1 MSDSASTRDSAVI
14 RVENLVKTYR
24 TGRIEVPALK
34 GVSLTVERGEFVAI
48 MGPSGSGKSTFLNLL
63 GCLDHPT
70 SGSYYLDGTD
80 VATLSDDQLAGIRNH
95 SIGFVFQG
103 FNLLSRTSAQHN
115 VELPLVYNGRR
126 GRESPAREL
135 LEAVGLPNRG
145 HHTPNELSG
154 GEQQRV
160 AIARSLV
167 NAPSLILADEPTGNL
182 DSVTSNEIMG
192 ILQSLNRAGMTIV
205 MVTHEEDVAEHA
217 GRLVR
222 FRDGLIVSDEPIATR
237 RQEDSTRV
245 DISEL
250 RGRVGAKHAK
260 RRSVLAPGELW
271 ENVRSALRSL
281 WQNRMRAVLTAL
293 GILIGVGAV
302 IAMVSVGQGST
313 AQIENRIQGLGSN
326 LLTISAG
333 SVVSGGVR
341 QGFGAATT
349 LTYDDADA
357 IKSQIAGVV
366 GVAPEMDSRVQARYL
381 KNTWSTS
388 AVGTTADYP
397 TVRNWDVGSGAFFTE
412 EDNRNKRNVAI
423 LGVDVVTN
431 LFGEGADP
439 IGKVVKLGPVSFKVV
454 GVLVKKGTGSSFFS
468 QDDTILIPIL
478 TAQARFTGRKMI
490 RSVVVSVEDKKLMA
504 SAKADIQVLLRE
516 RHKVAADGSA
526 DDFTITSQED
536 ILKTVQGVSQT
547 MTLLLASIAG
557 ISLLVGGIGIM
568 NIMLVSVTERTREI
582 GIRKALGARRRDVLA
597 QFLTEAVILSG
608 IGGLLGWAL
617 GWGAARVISSLGTT
631 TVVAPATVIL
641 AFGFSVAV
649 GVFFGIYPANKASRM
664 DPIQALRF
672 E

>member
-1 MSDSASTRDSAVI
+1 MNDDPVI
-14 RVENLVKTYR
+14 RVESLVKTYR

-34 GVSLTVERGEFVAI
+34 GVSLTVARGEFVAI

-70 SGSYYLDGTD
+70 SGSYFLDGTD

-135 LEAVGLPNRG
+135 LDAVGLPNRG

-205 MVTHEEDVAEHA
+205 MVTHEEDVADHA
-217 GRLVR
+217 TRLVR
-222 FRDGLIVSDEPIATR
+222 FRDGLIVSDEPIAAR
-237 RQEDSTRV
+237 REEGSGRV
-245 DISEL
+245 DISNL
-250 RGRVGAKHAK
+250 RARVGAKHAK
-260 RRSVLAPGELW
+260 RRSIFSPRELW
-271 ENVRSALRSL
+271 ENVRAAVRSL

-313 AQIENRIQGLGSN
+313 AQIQNRIQGLGSN

-333 SVVSGGVR
+333 SVVGSGGVR

-357 IKSQIAGVV
+357 IRAQVSGVT

-381 KNTWSTS
+381 KNTWNTS
-388 AVGTTADYP
+388 AVGTSADYP
-397 TVRNWDVGSGAFFTE
+397 IVRNWGVGSGAFFTD
-412 EDNRNKRNVAI
+412 EDNRNKRNVAV
-423 LGVDVVTN
+423 LGQDVVTN

-439 IGKVVKLGPVSFKVV
+439 LGKVIKLGAVSFKVV
-454 GVLVKKGTGSSFFS
+454 GVLERKGTGGSFFS

-478 TAQARFTGRKMI
+478 TAQARFTGRKVI
-490 RSVVVSVEDKKLMA
+490 RSVAVSVENKDLMNT
-504 SAKADIQVLLRE
+504 AKADIAVLLRE
-516 RHKVAADGSA
+516 RHKLAEDGSA

-536 ILKTVQGVSQT
+536 ILATIQGVSQT

-597 QFLTEAVILSG
+597 QFLTEAIILSG

-617 GWGAARVISSLGTT
+617 GWGASRVISSLGTT
-631 TVVAPATVIL
+631 TVVAPATVVL